1 MGCNIKLKLYF
12 AKFIWDF
19 LVCVTI
25 SCQSWSRTNNSRF
38 NRCFCSCEITQKVSI
53 SKYLISWKRFFSVN
67 HRNEDTASSSTDP
80 YTITGAGFQF
90 LLMNRRSQVWFFI
103 IHSLETRQVDFY
115 SFVWNL
121 FWIIIFSN
129 AVKILVNI

>member
-1 MGCNIKLKLYF
+1 MFLFMRNYSKGFYFEILNLLK
-12 AKFIWDF
+12 
-19 LVCVTI
+19 T
-25 SCQSWSRTNNSRF
+25 
-38 NRCFCSCEITQKVSI
+38 
-53 SKYLISWKRFFSVN
+53 FFFVN

-115 SFVWNL
+115 SFV
-121 FWIIIFSN
+121 
-129 AVKILVNI
+129 